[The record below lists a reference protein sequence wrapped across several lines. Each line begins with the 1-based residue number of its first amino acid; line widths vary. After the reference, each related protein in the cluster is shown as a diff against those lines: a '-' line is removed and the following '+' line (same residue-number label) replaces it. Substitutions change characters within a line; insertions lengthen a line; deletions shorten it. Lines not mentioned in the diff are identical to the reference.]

1 MTDKLISASKL
12 EALTRVIVIDDKSV
26 ANNTNGDFIIY
37 DDVRALIAA
46 APEVSSEPVGV
57 VAFDAIG
64 EQQATVIKWI
74 GNYQPK
80 QGDKIYTTPQD
91 QTALIRELSD
101 TLERAQNGLR
111 WYQDEHPED
120 GSEADGE
127 LHEEIDALLTR
138 AKEAI

>member
-1 MTDKLISASKL
+1 MTEKYIPASKL
-12 EALTRVIVIDDKSV
+12 NALDAHNIPHNMSLHLGVDGLVVKVDD
-26 ANNTNGDFIIY
+26 I
-37 DDVRALIAA
+37 RALVASL
-46 APEVSSEPVGV
+46 PEVSSEPVGV

-80 QGDKIYTTPQD
+80 QGDKIYTTQ
-91 QTALIRELSD
+91 QAKSQLIRELSHA
-101 TLERAQNGLR
+101 LEKAQNGLR
-111 WYQDEHPED
+111 WYQDEYPASD
-120 GSEADGE
+120 SEADGE